1 MKFRIIP
8 IPPKYEK
15 TQAVQVTVLNEDQ
28 LLEQGRRTWAQSN
41 EELKGN
47 VVNKNSQGLY
57 NPQYTPLL
65 KGICLKV
72 YFLTA
77 WFPQYHGGI
86 FATLNLL
93 YQISR

>member
-47 VVNKNSQGLY
+47 VVKKIHKGLY
-57 NPQYTPLL
+57 NPQFIPLL

-72 YFLTA
+72 
-77 WFPQYHGGI
+77 
-86 FATLNLL
+86 NLL
-93 YQISR
+93 